1 MSVRIQIILDE
12 EDVTKFKS
20 EAVKESKSLSS
31 WLRDA
36 GRSVLERKKGSA
48 MADPDELRAFFAKR
62 EEKEQGK
69 EPDWDEHKRLITQ
82 GMKDAG
88 PQS

>member
-1 MSVRIQIILDE
+1 MSVRIQIILNE
-12 EDVTKFKS
+12 EDATKFKS
-20 EAVKESKSLSS
+20 EAMKESKSLSS

-36 GRSVLERKKGSA
+36 GRGALERKKGGP
-48 MADPDELRAFFAKR
+48 MADPEDLRAFFEKR
-62 EEKEQGK
+62 AEKEQGK

-88 PQS
+88 PRS

>member
-20 EAVKESKSLSS
+20 EAVKESKSLSA

-36 GRSVLERKKGSA
+36 GRNALERKKGGP
-48 MADPDELRAFFAKR
+48 MADPGDLRAFFKKCG
-62 EEKEQGK
+62 EKEQGK

-82 GMKDAG
+82 GMKEAG
-88 PQS
+88 PQP